1 MHVVTVQSEVWNSLQ
16 EILSEIK
23 TSVEAKKKQPL
34 TNSWLT
40 IEETMA
46 QLKVSKR
53 TLQTYRDTGRIGF
66 SKIEGKIYFKAT
78 DIEEFLERHY
88 HKPFSKN

>member
-1 MHVVTVQSEVWNSLQ
+1 MQVITIQSEVWNSIQLILQ
-16 EILSEIK
+16 DIRV
-23 TSVEAKKKQPL
+23 SVEAKKKQPL
-34 TNSWLT
+34 TNTWLT

-66 SKIEGKIYFKAT
+66 SKIDGKIYFKAI